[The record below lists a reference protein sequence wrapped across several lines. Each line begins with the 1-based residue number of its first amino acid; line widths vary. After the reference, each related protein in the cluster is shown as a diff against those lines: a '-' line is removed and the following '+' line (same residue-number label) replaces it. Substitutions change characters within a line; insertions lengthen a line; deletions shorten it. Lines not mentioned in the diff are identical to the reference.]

1 MRSRMLVATALLAP
15 LALAAQPAARRAS
28 RAFTPPPVMKVDP
41 ARVADALARADVAW
55 QEGRG
60 KDARRIYQDLIA
72 QQRAAGEFAATA
84 MWRLA
89 LNYLYAD
96 ETMRAAVQ
104 LDELADAA
112 ATYGDPSMQLRAT
125 FEAATLW
132 QQLKRGDLVMPRVE
146 RARALLQSPAIPDA
160 EKELVKRRMQ

>member
-1 MRSRMLVATALLAP
+1 MRSRMLVATVLLAP
-15 LALAAQPAARRAS
+15 LAVAAQSTSRRAP
-28 RAFTPPPVMKVDP
+28 RDFTPPPVMKVDP
-41 ARVADALARADVAW
+41 THVAAALARADAAW

-72 QQRAAGEFAATA
+72 QQRAAGEFAGTA

-96 ETMRAAVQ
+96 EKTRAAQQ
-104 LDELADAA
+104 LDELAEAA
-112 ATYGDPSMQLRAT
+112 ATYGDPTMQLRAT

-132 QQLKRGDLVMPRVE
+132 QQLKRGDLVVPRVE
-146 RARALLQSPAIPDA
+146 RTRALLQSPVIPEA
-160 EKELVKRRMQ
+160 EKEQVRKRMV